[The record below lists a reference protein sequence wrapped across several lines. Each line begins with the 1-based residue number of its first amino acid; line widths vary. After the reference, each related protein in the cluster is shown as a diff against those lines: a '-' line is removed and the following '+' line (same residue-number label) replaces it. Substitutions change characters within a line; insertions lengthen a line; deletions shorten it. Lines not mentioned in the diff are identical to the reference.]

1 MKSHSYKKLFK
12 TDLIE
17 VVENIWHNQKIK
29 PGLNVILQTILIQMI
44 LCSIFHFK
52 HIVLTWVIVQNYLN
66 QIFIQ
71 SLLSKLFL
79 KY

>member
-79 KY
+79 QY